1 MDKVIIIDAS
11 QILTIMRRSG
21 VDGLSALLG
30 RGEYFFFSDDLK
42 HELEIAEEWESK
54 NGKVFQ
60 RWREE
65 QRVNGRLLEVDTRVS
80 IEEYETYDFGKRG
93 TSRGGKEL
101 SDMSIRKFMLQNKH
115 RFTFELISRDLELL
129 DHRVDDPK
137 HPLYGLQFDRLSTR
151 SALTWLA
158 THPDVPLNSQRLQS
172 LLKAIHGGK
181 FDLSKER
188 GITTHELE
196 REKYHL
202 PETYADALR
211 ERTRRA
217 ATEPRRRSDIRG
229 LSSQADARLG
239 VAPVDQGSA
248 VPLSPSGAPFEGQL
262 DGLTEGQSG
271 GEIGGPIGERIDPE
285 AGLSG
290 KASGS
295 LQKEPKIGH
304 RFMTMLRRGAPIV
317 MLSLAIPPIFS
328 AVRARAEERNIPFDQ
343 AARELGLELGEE
355 ELKDLAAEAG
365 VDLAVT
371 FTPIGPLKKAW
382 DVLGNIDDVVSLMQ
396 LYGEAY
402 PDNEVI
408 QQMAALADD
417 VADSTAL
424 AAYVEGRDALTGAVG
439 GVLDRVFGSAES
451 EEEAPRRSASSRS
464 IGPAAKSWTQRWRG
478 EHERTHR
485 SAAAPRRKAHRH
497 GWLNRIP
504 QADRARRVRGEA
516 AVGCRPVAGGRPILR
531 PRSARERCMGG
542 RSGADD
548 WPQHRARPD
557 LEQQVR
563 FRPQTSAGSGALAE
577 AGKEAQA
584 LAEPNAQ
591 LKQSLIYMRGDEEVA
606 R

>member
-30 RGEYFFFSDDLK
+30 RGDYFFFSDDLK

-60 RWREE
+60 RWREV

-80 IEEYETYDFGKRG
+80 IEEYEAYDFGKRG

-158 THPDVPLNSQRLQS
+158 THPDVPLNPQRLRS
-172 LLKAIHGGK
+172 LVNAIQDGK

-196 REKYHL
+196 REKFHL

-211 ERTRRA
+211 ERMRRA
-217 ATEPRRRSDIRG
+217 ATEPRRRSDIKG
-229 LSSQADARLG
+229 LKSQADARLG
-239 VAPVDQGSA
+239 IAPVDQGSA

-396 LYGEAY
+396 LYGAAY

-439 GVLDRVFGSAES
+439 GVLEQWAYLNKVELDFSSVGVPTDNAYIEAFNSCLIQECLNASWLLSMDDTRTRINDWKTEYNEISPNSSLGNLMSS
-451 EEEAPRRSASSRS
+451 EF
-464 IGPAAKSWTQRWRG
+464 AA
-478 EHERTHR
+478 H
-485 SAAAPRRKAHRH
+485 
-497 GWLNRIP
+497 
-504 QADRARRVRGEA
+504 
-516 AVGCRPVAGGRPILR
+516 
-531 PRSARERCMGG
+531 
-542 RSGADD
+542 
-548 WPQHRARPD
+548 
-557 LEQQVR
+557 
-563 FRPQTSAGSGALAE
+563 
-577 AGKEAQA
+577 
-584 LAEPNAQ
+584 
-591 LKQSLIYMRGDEEVA
+591 
-606 R
+606 